1 MGCRLA
7 RKWYVID
14 VVVLQNVLKILS
26 DAKIEITKIH
36 MQNVL
41 KILSHEKVLNI
52 LSQFSSY
59 LAFTNITPPPG
70 VNSACCNSSWV
81 GTKKNEKELSGIF
94 SDDQFYI

>member
-1 MGCRLA
+1 M
-7 RKWYVID
+7 ID

-41 KILSHEKVLNI
+41 KILPDGKKVLEI
-52 LSQFSSY
+52 RSQFPSY

-94 SDDQFYI
+94 SDEQFYI